1 MEAETRAQQKLVAEQ
16 ITRLEKREQ
25 EIIKR
30 EEAFILERRSL
41 SELKQHLESE
51 QANLKLQQEEIKQKL
66 IEIEHANELI
76 KREKERLSQLY
87 LEIHAIDGKNTGRLQ
102 QIQKSINTLRL
113 QEEQINEVMI

>member
-30 EEAFILERRSL
+30 EEAFILERRTL